1 MHPAIIIIIGRTPIH
16 TACSAGRSPEVLQ
29 WLFKVEEA
37 SREQNGESS
46 TEQSITL
53 RTDYPGGA
61 LALHSIAACTSFDT
75 ISTSDCTNHHPLT
88 TYPLLCEVTDNV
100 ISAYESTT
108 IIRNEY
114 PQAILEVDCEGEIPL
129 HAAASWGSVG
139 SVFSLL
145 VGAGDIDNHGF
156 ARAAL
161 TRDDRGKTPLD
172 RACERLCSMSMA
184 RDSPRASTNSNSRQS
199 LIRDDPF
206 DTTISNSLDEGR
218 ASLQRNSSQRS
229 RRRIPGCG
237 SSFRASLSSSFV
249 LGRGDSTGDIGEQLL
264 RDSFV
269 SPRRQVDPVYGLEL
283 LDCDGI
289 EELAKI
295 ELLARAGY
303 GFFETTMSHNNDN
316 FQFLHAVIA
325 LGCSPEI
332 IWHVCAT
339 KKHQVEEK
347 DEFCRTPLILACE
360 RFASLY
366 SQQHNKKVSSG
377 MGKPLHE
384 QSDYTNEGVADT
396 GNEESM
402 DEACCSVVESLL
414 TGGNLLKNSQNVSES
429 STNQPQL
436 QRTQERTNVDE
447 VESEAS
453 SDNNIKEQLSLSK
466 EVITILLKSSLFG
479 RPNMA
484 SVTNSEGRLPLH
496 IILEAGVQWVDND
509 EDITED
515 DSYKQSSNVVQ
526 LLVDVCPYALEI
538 KDGISGL
545 YPFMLAATAKDTSES
560 DVEEEDTK
568 QLETIFQL
576 LLKAPNTI
584 SSCT

>member
-1 MHPAIIIIIGRTPIH
+1 
-16 TACSAGRSPEVLQ
+16 LQ
-29 WLFKVEEA
+29 WFFKVEEA
-37 SREQNGESS
+37 RREQNGESS
-46 TEQSITL
+46 TEPNITL

-61 LALHSIAACTSFDT
+61 LALHSIAACTSFDYLV
-75 ISTSDCTNHHPLT
+75 SAYDCTNHPLT
-88 TYPLLCEVTDNV
+88 TYPVLCEVTDNI

-108 IIRNEY
+108 IMLNEY
-114 PQAILEVDCEGEIPL
+114 PQAIWEVDCEGEIPL

-139 SVFSLL
+139 AVFSLL
-145 VGAGDIDNHGF
+145 VGAGESGSSGF

-161 TRDDRGKTPLD
+161 KYDDRDKTPLD
-172 RACERLCSMSMA
+172 RACERLISMSMA
-184 RDSPRASTNSNSRQS
+184 REPPRANTNSNLRQS

-206 DTTISNSLDEGR
+206 GTTTSNSLNEGR
-218 ASLQRNSSQRS
+218 DFLQRSGSQRS

-237 SSFRASLSSSFV
+237 SSFRSSLSSSFV

-269 SPRRQVDPVYGLEL
+269 SPRRQVDPMYGLEL

-303 GFFETTMSHNNDN
+303 GFFKTAMSHNDN
-316 FQFLHAVIA
+316 FQLLHAVIA

-347 DEFCRTPLILACE
+347 DQFGRSSLFLACE

-366 SQQHNKKVSSG
+366 SQQHSNKVSTG
-377 MGKPLHE
+377 MDKPLYE
-384 QSDYTNEGVADT
+384 QSDYTNEGV

-414 TGGNLLKNSQNVSES
+414 TGGNLLKNSHNVSES
-429 STNQPQL
+429 PTTQLPQL
-436 QRTQERTNVDE
+436 QLSQESSNVDK
-447 VESEAS
+447 VESES
-453 SDNNIKEQLSLSK
+453 SSENDIKEQLSLSN
-466 EVITILLKSSLFG
+466 EVINILLKSSLFG

-496 IILEAGVQWVDND
+496 IILEAGVQWVYND
-509 EDITED
+509 DDITEGD
-515 DSYKQSSNVVQ
+515 YDKQSSNVVQ
-526 LLVDVCPYALEI
+526 LLVDVCPHILEI
-538 KDGISGL
+538 NDGNSGL
-545 YPFMLAATAKDTSES
+545 YPFMIAATAEDTSES
-560 DVEEEDTK
+560 EVEEEDTK
-568 QLETIFQL
+568 QLDTIFQL

-584 SSCT
+584 STCTENV